1 MWKVLSFLKSVMMN
15 LLEKTKYRS
24 LIKKSMMQ
32 CLEDLPEREEDGKEA
47 KEGIENGSQGF
58 GCAKGDKET
67 QTSSVSK
74 SCRQITCEL

>member
-47 KEGIENGSQGF
+47 KEGIENGSHGF

-67 QTSSVSK
+67 SN
-74 SCRQITCEL
+74 

>member
-1 MWKVLSFLKSVMMN
+1 ILRIKRSVSADYSQRMWKVLSFLKSVMMN

-47 KEGIENGSQGF
+47 KEGIENGSHGF
-58 GCAKGDKET
+58 G
-67 QTSSVSK
+67 
-74 SCRQITCEL
+74 

>member
-47 KEGIENGSQGF
+47 KEGIENGSHGF

-67 QTSSVSK
+67 AN
-74 SCRQITCEL
+74 

>member
-1 MWKVLSFLKSVMMN
+1 MN

-47 KEGIENGSQGF
+47 KEGIENGSHGF

-67 QTSSVSK
+67 AN
-74 SCRQITCEL
+74 